1 MSWVFFALIARFLW
15 SWGNVADK
23 FLLSNKVKDPL
34 VYLVMAFLSD
44 IVVIP
49 LWVFFGFHWY
59 GWNVFGFIILNSIFF
74 FTGTFFYILSVQRE
88 EISRVNILWNLS
100 PLHGLWLS
108 WLILGEFLSSTQFL
122 GLVILLIGSVL
133 ASLHLSGKKEKFKFS
148 IGFWLMLL
156 STLLYAGGDIITHY
170 LVGEG
175 VPALQIAGYQ
185 LCFLPCLALLM
196 YLSKNFRQ
204 RFVLEKKNYNIKIIF
219 ILIGFAFLSR
229 IGVLFNMKALGMGHI
244 SLINVL
250 EGTQSIMV
258 FIIVVILSYFAPKI
272 IKEELDKKNLFLK
285 LIALI
290 IMVVGI
296 VILNLL

>member
-34 VYLVMAFLSD
+34 VYLVIGFLTD
-44 IVVIP
+44 IAVIP
-49 LWVFFGFHWY
+49 LWLFFGFHWY
-59 GWNVFGFIILNSIFF
+59 GWNVFGFVVLNSIFF

-133 ASLHLSGKKEKFKFS
+133 ASLHLGGKKEKFKFS
-148 IGFWLMLL
+148 VGFWLMLL
-156 STLLYAGGDIITHY
+156 STFLYAGGDIITHY
-170 LVGEG
+170 LTGRG
-175 VPALQIAGYQ
+175 VPSLQIAGYQ
-185 LCFLPCLALLM
+185 LCMLPCLALLM

-204 RFVLEKKNYNIKIIF
+204 HFVIEKKNYSIKIIF
-219 ILIGFAFLSR
+219 ILIAIAFLSR
-229 IGVLFNMKALGMGHI
+229 IGVLFNMKALSLGHI
-244 SLINVL
+244 SLISVL
-250 EGTQSIMV
+250 EGVQSIMV
-258 FIIVVILSYFAPKI
+258 FVIVAMLSYFAPKV
-272 IKEELDKKNLFLK
+272 IKEEFDKKNLLLK
-285 LIALI
+285 LTALV

-296 VILNLL
+296 VVLNLL